1 MMIFCPSIFPTGFL
15 GLYFSVQSK
24 AESKALASCIGL
36 RGVFDDTGDGL
47 VVLVTNAIL
56 NGWLWRSD
64 HALSIIGASSGAPC
78 AQPHKQL
85 TQSRVKLP

>member
-1 MMIFCPSIFPTGFL
+1 MGFILNGCTTMMIFCPSIFPTGFL

-56 NGWLWRSD
+56 NG
-64 HALSIIGASSGAPC
+64 
-78 AQPHKQL
+78 
-85 TQSRVKLP
+85 